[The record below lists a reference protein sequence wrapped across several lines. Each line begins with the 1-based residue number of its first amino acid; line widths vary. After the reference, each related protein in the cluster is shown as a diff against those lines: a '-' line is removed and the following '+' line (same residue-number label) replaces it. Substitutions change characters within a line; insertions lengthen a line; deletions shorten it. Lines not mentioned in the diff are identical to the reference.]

1 MMSLLNLAP
10 RTVALLAMLWLTVS
24 LAFAQP
30 YKLRGTVTDGN
41 TGETVIGANVVLK
54 GTTIGAVTDID
65 GRFEL
70 SVNELPPYTLVI
82 SFIGYTP
89 QEVEVKS
96 LDQPLKFK
104 LSTNEVLLKEAEVV
118 EAASVKTE
126 TGATYVESMDLLA
139 IKEAASGDFYE
150 SLGSLKGVDMTAA
163 SLGFKII
170 NTRGFN
176 STSPVRSLQLIDGV
190 DNQSL
195 GLNFSLGN
203 FLGASELD
211 AEGGHDRGRRPPTM
225 DRTPSMGR
233 PARPPRT
240 LPTPDFQRRPR
251 WVSATWWRVPSA
263 TPRSSRTRR
272 AWRNSPIS

>member
-1 MMSLLNLAP
+1 MDCHSSSYIGGHSLHIPSGMMSLPNLAP
-10 RTVALLAMLWLTVS
+10 RTVSLLSVLWLTLGMV
-24 LAFAQP
+24 LAQP
-30 YKLRGTVTDGN
+30 YTLRGTVTDGN

-54 GTTIGAVTDID
+54 GTTIGAVTDVN

-82 SFIGYTP
+82 SFIGYTQ

-118 EAASVKTE
+118 GSRISDKQKQAPLT
-126 TGATYVESMDLLA
+126 VESMDLLA

-190 DNQSL
+190 DNQSP
-195 GLNFSLGN
+195 GLNFSR
-203 FLGASELD
+203 ATS
-211 AEGGHDRGRRPPTM
+211 
-225 DRTPSMGR
+225 
-233 PARPPRT
+233 
-240 LPTPDFQRRPR
+240 
-251 WVSATWWRVPSA
+251 WVQANWMC
-263 TPRSSRTRR
+263 
-272 AWRNSPIS
+272 